1 MELKIDAG
9 WAKSVK
15 EIVKTV
21 QDRIKLLDA
30 TGARR
35 SIIDLVTLLRSKD
48 ADDATRKDASVAL
61 ELIQQIDYSH
71 PEQVLISM
79 ADWKGDID
87 QIKKNLL
94 NDLKLKN
101 YDIVAD
107 MVPKLIYL
115 VEANKDLY
123 TRVKSAE
130 ILSEVSKK
138 HPLLLE
144 KYQPKFFKMMF
155 DDSLDVTT
163 FVADVL
169 YNIDFQTFGTHSPEK
184 IRKILS
190 ERFEENLVNAWV
202 NTGYSRHLIRLEVNV
217 ENFTRNWIFN
227 VVVRI
232 KNDPGFTIAGIEP
245 EYPTRQDPA
254 ENATS
259 IDINVVQNKTAK
271 KVFVYI
277 EPQYQ
282 QKMQL
287 QAKIAYKNNEGK
299 SFERNLFNDPI
310 DLFALVPQFLTS
322 VNFGLAHCKEFFEFH
337 AKTKQIRKFAI
348 PEVIRSEQ
356 LTIAIKNIMDAESIV
371 TVNEYMTSNAT
382 DETEFYS
389 ELYFHGQT
397 KIAHDEVIIVTRV
410 AGEDKTMTFMIAA
423 NKEIYLPGLY
433 NKILAKIYAAL
444 NHKPFTPLECPK
456 CFGTL
461 DRGMTFCPSCKVK
474 LR

>member
-1 MELKIDAG
+1 MDFKIDNS
-9 WAKSVK
+9 WSRPVK
-15 EIVKTV
+15 DNVKNFN
-21 QDRIKLLDA
+21 DRIKLLDA
-30 TGARR
+30 AGARR
-35 SIIDLVTLLRSKD
+35 SIIELVSMIRSKD
-48 ADDATRKDASVAL
+48 ADEATRKDASIAL

-71 PEQVLISM
+71 PEKVLISM
-79 ADWKGDID
+79 VDWKGDID
-87 QIKKNLL
+87 QVKKNLM
-94 NDLKLKN
+94 NELKLKN

-107 MVPKLIYL
+107 MVPNLIYL
-115 VEANKDLY
+115 VETNKDLY

-130 ILSEVSKK
+130 TLSEIAKK

-144 KYQPKFFKMMF
+144 KYQPRFFKMMF

-163 FVADVL
+163 FTADVL

-190 ERFEENLVNAWV
+190 ERFEENLVNSWV
-202 NTGYSRHLIRLEVNV
+202 NTGYSRHLLRLEINV

-232 KNDPGFTIAGIEP
+232 KNDPGFTVAGIEP
-245 EYPTRQDPA
+245 EYPAKQDPA
-254 ENATS
+254 ENATA
-259 IDINVVQNKTAK
+259 IDMNVVQNKTAK

-282 QKMQL
+282 QKIQL
-287 QAKIAYKNNEGK
+287 QTKLAYKNNDNK
-299 SFERNLFNDPI
+299 VFNRELANDTV
-310 DLFALVPQFLTS
+310 DLFELVPQFLTS
-322 VNFGLAHCKEFFEFH
+322 VNFGLAHCKEFFEFN
-337 AKTKQIRKFAI
+337 AKVKQIRKFAI
-348 PEVIRSEQ
+348 PEVIRSDQ
-356 LTIAIKNIMDAESIV
+356 LTIAIKNVMDAESIV
-371 TVNEYMTSNAT
+371 AVNEYVTDKVK
-382 DETEFYS
+382 DETEYYS

-397 KIAHDEVIIVTRV
+397 RIARDEVAIVTRV
-410 AGEDKTMTFMIAA
+410 AGDDKTMTLMIAA

-444 NHKPFTPLECPK
+444 SHKPFTPLECPK

-461 DRGMTFCPSCKVK
+461 ERGMTFCPGCKTK